1 MQEHRKSFV
10 TGSDFAF
17 LSQNGANAVRIP
29 VGWWIA
35 YDPDPPSPFVSGS
48 LNALDRA
55 FYWAQ

>member
-10 TGSDFAF
+10 TGSDFSF
-17 LSQNGANAVRIP
+17 LSQNGINAVRIP

-35 YDPDPPSPFVSGS
+35 HDPEPPSPFIGGS
-48 LNALDRA
+48 LNVLDRA